1 MPHRSPP
8 APNLDTVLKLRKLF
22 ARLVA
27 AVAAVLLILTIFV
40 VHALNQSRLRY
51 YAAAEETS
59 RNLSVAL
66 ENFLLSHFQEVD
78 LSMQRA
84 AQEFRAM
91 QASGHFDDAAF
102 SAYLRTLKERT
113 PHARSVRG
121 SNADGLVIYGEEV
134 DPTHPQ
140 DLNIRE
146 FFQRARAERELIFG
160 VPVKSRITGEWVLP
174 LMYALTK
181 PDGSFGGTA
190 YVNMSTS
197 RITELFASL
206 NTGPHGVISLLDSRR
221 RLLHRYPEAPGVVI
235 GAPARLSAAT
245 EAVLASGKAHATY
258 QAESR
263 LDGQWRVYNVERIG
277 NYPVYVLVGL
287 SSDDFLIPWHREIR
301 NASIFLAVMY
311 LLAGAFLASV
321 RVAMRKQYQSLTQLV
336 EKDAA
341 LQSSL
346 ARLTASESRWRSLTE
361 GLPQMVWTTTPALR
375 LDFLSHH
382 WDAYTGVPTAQLLAR
397 EHWSAIVHPDDGP
410 ALESAW
416 RQAQANGHEFRCDC
430 RLRRHDGQWRLFDH
444 HALAQRDANG
454 VVLSWVG
461 SSTDITEARAAHDA
475 LLLAKEQALQAGR
488 TKSEFLANM
497 SHEIR
502 SPMNAVLG
510 MLQLLQQTALD
521 GRQHDYASKA
531 ETAARALLGLLNDIL
546 DFSKVEAGKL
556 ALDPHPFSL
565 DKLWRDLG
573 VILSANVGDKNVE
586 VLFSIDPALPSWVV
600 GDALRLQQILLNL
613 AGNAIKFTASGEVV
627 LSAKLAGRGERGL
640 AIAFAVSDTGIGI
653 SAEHCQHIFDGF
665 SQAEASTARR
675 YGGTGLGLAI
685 SQRLTRIMGGTL
697 RVESTLGQGSVFS
710 FVIELQPAA
719 EPAELAGIS
728 GSGPATVALA
738 DIQSLHDLDCLV
750 VDDNASARQI
760 LRDIAHSF
768 GWRVDVVDN
777 GYDALAAVAGRDAE
791 HPYDVVFVDW
801 RMPALDGWE
810 TSWQI
815 RRLVPEGKT
824 PLIVMVT
831 AYDRELL
838 AQRQAELEPVLDGV
852 LVKPVT
858 ASMMFNVVADARLS
872 QHGPAANV
880 APRSL
885 QRLAGL
891 RLLLVEDNPTNQQ
904 VASELLGND
913 GADVEVA
920 GCGQAAIDTLLRSG
934 QRPDLILMD
943 IQMPDMDGYEATRQ
957 IRARLGELAPPIVA
971 MTANAMPADRAAALA
986 AGMVDHIGKP
996 FDLSQ
1001 LIAVILRHARPDAAA
1016 GANTDAAGDSASAS
1030 TPVSA
1035 SASAST
1041 STSAAT
1047 SASGQG
1053 ATVSAA
1059 PAAQLNSTAALAR
1072 MGGLAPVYLMA
1083 LHSFAV
1089 EAERSAA
1096 ALREAVDGRRLD
1108 TAPALLHTLKGLS
1121 GTVGAEALAALA
1133 AQAEAI
1139 LRGTADPVVCAAEI
1153 EAVLA
1158 ALPATAA
1165 AVAQLAQRMATPADG
1180 HAV

>member
-1 MPHRSPP
+1 MPSSPPP
-8 APNLDTVLKLRKLF
+8 APNLETLVKLRKLF
-22 ARLVA
+22 TRLVA
-27 AVAAVLLILTIFV
+27 AVGAVLLILSIFV

-66 ENFLLSHFQEVD
+66 ENFLLSHFQEVE
-78 LSMQRA
+78 LSMRRA
-84 AQEFRAM
+84 AQEYRAM
-91 QASGHFDDAAF
+91 QSGGHFDDAAF

-113 PHARSVRG
+113 PHANSVRG
-121 SNADGLVIYGEEV
+121 SNADGLVIYGE
-134 DPTHPQ
+134 DIDLAHPQ

-146 FFQRARAERELIFG
+146 FFQRARTDRELIFG
-160 VPVKSRITGEWVLP
+160 VPVKSRISNEWVLP

-181 PDGSFGGTA
+181 ADGSFGGTA
-190 YVNMSTS
+190 YVNMNTS

-206 NTGPHGVISLLDSRR
+206 NTGPHGVITLLDSQRR
-221 RLLHRYPEAPGVVI
+221 ILHRYPESSTVVI
-235 GAPARLSAAT
+235 GSPVRLSAQT
-245 EAVLASGKAHATY
+245 EAMLAAGKPHATY
-258 QAESR
+258 RAESR
-263 LDGQWRVYNVERIG
+263 LDGQHRVFSLERIG
-277 NYPVYVLVGL
+277 NYPIYVLVGL
-287 SSDDFLIPWHREIR
+287 SSDDFLAPWYKEIR
-301 NASIFLAVMY
+301 NASIFLTVMY

-321 RVAMRKQYQSLTQLV
+321 RVAMRTQYRSLTQLV

-382 WDAYTGVPTAQLLAR
+382 WHDYTGVPTAQLLAR
-397 EHWSAIVHPDDGP
+397 EHWSAIVHPDDSA
-410 ALESAW
+410 ALEAAW
-416 RQAQANGHEFRCDC
+416 QLAQANGREFRCDC
-430 RLRRHDGQWRLFDH
+430 RLRHRDGQWRLFDN
-444 HALAQRDANG
+444 HALAQRDG
-454 VVLSWVG
+454 DGKVLSWVG

-488 TKSEFLANM
+488 AKSEFLANM

-521 GRQHDYASKA
+521 GRQHDYTTKA

-565 DKLWRDLG
+565 DKLWRDLA

-586 VLFSIDPALPSWVV
+586 VLFRIDPALPSWLV

-627 LSAKLAGRGERGL
+627 LSARLAGRSERGL
-640 AIAFAVSDTGIGI
+640 SIAFAVRDTGIGI
-653 SAEHCQHIFDGF
+653 SPEHCRHIFDGF

-685 SQRLTRIMGGTL
+685 SQRLARLMGGTL
-697 RVESTLGQGSVFS
+697 KVDSTPGQGSEFS
-710 FVIELQPAA
+710 FVIELQAA
-719 EPAELAGIS
+719 PEPAEPVAALQGASLTDLHGLA
-728 GSGPATVALA
+728 
-738 DIQSLHDLDCLV
+738 CLV

-760 LRDIAHSF
+760 LSEIAHSF
-768 GWRVDVVDN
+768 GWQVEVADN
-777 GYDALAAVAGRDAE
+777 GYDALAAVARRDSD
-791 HPYDVVFVDW
+791 HPYDVVFIDW
-801 RMPALDGWE
+801 RMPSLDGWE

-815 RRLVPEGKT
+815 RRLLPAGKT

-858 ASMMFNVVADARLS
+858 ASMMFNVVAEARLG
-872 QHGPAANV
+872 HHEPAVAV
-880 APRSL
+880 APRSQ

-891 RLLLVEDNPTNQQ
+891 RLLLVEDNATNQQ
-904 VASELLGND
+904 VACELLGND

-920 GCGQAAIDTLLRSG
+920 GCGQAAIDALLRSG
-934 QRPDLILMD
+934 QQPDLILMD
-943 IQMPDMDGYEATRQ
+943 IQMPDMDGYQATRL
-957 IRARLGELAPPIVA
+957 IRERLGELAPPIVA

-996 FDLSQ
+996 FDLAQ
-1001 LIAVILRHARPDAAA
+1001 LIAVILRHTRPDTADGATTGTGHGGADA
-1016 GANTDAAGDSASAS
+1016 GANAGAD
-1030 TPVSA
+1030 
-1035 SASAST
+1035 
-1041 STSAAT
+1041 
-1047 SASGQG
+1047 
-1053 ATVSAA
+1053 TVIEQRADTVAA
-1059 PAAQLNSTAALAR
+1059 PTIAPVPAVSLNSAAALAR
-1072 MGGLAPVYLMA
+1072 MGGLEAVYLMT
-1083 LHSFAV
+1083 LRSFGA
-1089 EAERSAA
+1089 EAERSGA
-1096 ALREAVDGRRLD
+1096 ALRLAVTEHRLD
-1108 TAPALLHTLKGLS
+1108 TAPALLHTLKGVS
-1121 GTVGAEALAALA
+1121 GTVGAETLAALA
-1133 AQAEAI
+1133 AQAEAT
-1139 LRGTADPVVCAAEI
+1139 LRSTADPAVCTAQI

-1158 ALPATAA
+1158 ALPVTAA
-1165 AVAQLAQRMATPADG
+1165 AIDQLATRMEALAG
-1180 HAV
+1180 GRAA

>member
-8 APNLDTVLKLRKLF
+8 APNLETVLKLRKLF

-27 AVAAVLLILTIFV
+27 AVATVLLILSIFV

-78 LSMQRA
+78 LSMRRA
-84 AQEFRAM
+84 AQEFRTM

-113 PHARSVRG
+113 PHANSVRG
-121 SNADGLVIYGEEV
+121 SNADGMVIYGDEV
-134 DPTHPQ
+134 DPAHPQ

-146 FFQRARAERELIFG
+146 FFQRARAERELVFG

-190 YVNMSTS
+190 YVNMNTS

-206 NTGPHGVISLLDSRR
+206 NTGPHGVISLLDSQRR
-221 RLLHRYPEAPGVVI
+221 ILHRYPEAPGVVI
-235 GAPARLSAAT
+235 GSPARLSAAT
-245 EAVLASGKAHATY
+245 EAVLAAGKAHATY
-258 QAESR
+258 RAESR
-263 LDGQWRVYNVERIG
+263 LDGQWRVFNVERIG

-301 NASIFLAVMY
+301 NATIFLTVMY
-311 LLAGAFLASV
+311 LLAGAFLGSV

-361 GLPQMVWTTTPALR
+361 GLPQMVWTTTPALK

-382 WDAYTGVPTAQLLAR
+382 WHEYTGMPTAQLLAR
-397 EHWSAIVHPDDGP
+397 EHWSAIVHPDDAA
-410 ALESAW
+410 ALETAW
-416 RQAQANGHEFRCDC
+416 RQAQANGREYRCDC
-430 RLRRHDGQWRLFDH
+430 RLLRHDGEWRLFDN
-444 HALAQRDANG
+444 HALAQRDADG
-454 VVLSWVG
+454 TVLSWVG

-488 TKSEFLANM
+488 AKSEFLANM

-521 GRQHDYASKA
+521 GRQHDYTSKA

-613 AGNAIKFTASGEVV
+613 AGNAIKFTEAGEVV
-627 LSAKLAGRGERGL
+627 LSAKLAGHSERGL

-653 SAEHCQHIFDGF
+653 SAEHCRHIFDGF

-685 SQRLTRIMGGTL
+685 SQRLTRMMGGTL
-697 RVESTLGQGSVFS
+697 QVDSTLGQGSVFS

-719 EPAELAGIS
+719 EPAEVAELAGSAI
-728 GSGPATVALA
+728 ATPLA
-738 DIQSLHDLDCLV
+738 AIRQLHDLDCLV

-760 LRDIAHSF
+760 LSEIAHSF

-777 GYDALAAVAGRDAE
+777 GYDALAAVARRDPE
-791 HPYDVVFVDW
+791 QPYDVVFIDW

-815 RRLVPEGKT
+815 RRLLPEGKT

-838 AQRQAELEPVLDGV
+838 AQRQADLEPVLDGV

-858 ASMMFNVVADARLS
+858 ASMMFNVVAEARLS
-872 QHGPAANV
+872 QHGQAAAV
-880 APRSL
+880 APLAQR
-885 QRLAGL
+885 RLAGL

-957 IRARLGELAPPIVA
+957 IRTRLGELAPPIVA
-971 MTANAMPADRAAALA
+971 MTANAMPADRAAALD

-996 FDLSQ
+996 FDLAQ
-1001 LIAVILRHARPDAAA
+1001 LIAVILRHARPEAAAAVPAAADGAPANAGGDAASA
-1016 GANTDAAGDSASAS
+1016 TGDTASAAREAA
-1030 TPVSA
+1030 A
-1035 SASAST
+1035 SAPPAGQRRR
-1041 STSAAT
+1041 AARPLEQRSRT
-1047 SASGQG
+1047 GPHGWPG
-1053 ATVSAA
+1053 AGL
-1059 PAAQLNSTAALAR
+1059 PDGAAQLR
-1072 MGGLAPVYLMA
+1072 G
-1083 LHSFAV
+1083 
-1089 EAERSAA
+1089 RS
-1096 ALREAVDGRRLD
+1096 
-1108 TAPALLHTLKGLS
+1108 
-1121 GTVGAEALAALA
+1121 
-1133 AQAEAI
+1133 
-1139 LRGTADPVVCAAEI
+1139 
-1153 EAVLA
+1153 
-1158 ALPATAA
+1158 
-1165 AVAQLAQRMATPADG
+1165 
-1180 HAV
+1180 

>member
-1 MPHRSPP
+1 MPASSPP
-8 APNLDTVLKLRKLF
+8 VSNLDTLVKLRKLF
-22 ARLVA
+22 TRLVA
-27 AVAAVLLILTIFV
+27 AVATVLLILSIFV

-66 ENFLLSHFQEVD
+66 ENFLLSHFQDVD
-78 LSMQRA
+78 LSMRRA

-91 QASGHFDDAAF
+91 QARGHFDDAAF

-113 PHARSVRG
+113 PHAQSVRG
-121 SNADGLVIYGEEV
+121 SNADGLVIYGDEV
-134 DPTHPQ
+134 DPAHPQ

-146 FFQRARAERELIFG
+146 FFQRARTERELIFG
-160 VPVKSRITGEWVLP
+160 VPVKSRISGEWVLP

-190 YVNMSTS
+190 YVNMNTS

-206 NTGPHGVISLLDSRR
+206 NTGPHGVITLIDSQRR
-221 RLLHRYPEAPGVVI
+221 ILHRYPEAPGVVI
-235 GAPARLSAAT
+235 GSPVRLSAAT
-245 EAVLASGKAHATY
+245 EAVLAAGKAHATY
-258 QAESR
+258 RAESR
-263 LDGQWRVYNVERIG
+263 LDGQWRVFNVERIG
-277 NYPVYVLVGL
+277 NYPVFVLVGL
-287 SSDDFLIPWHREIR
+287 SSDDFLIPWHKEIR
-301 NASIFLAVMY
+301 NASIFLSVMY

-321 RVAMRKQYQSLTQLV
+321 RLAMRKQYQALTQLV

-346 ARLTASESRWRSLTE
+346 CRLTASESRWRSLTE

-382 WDAYTGVPTAQLLAR
+382 WQEYTGVPIAQLLVR
-397 EHWSAIVHPDDGP
+397 EHWSAIVHPDDER
-410 ALESAW
+410 ALEAAW
-416 RQAQANGHEFRCDC
+416 QQARANGREYRCDC
-430 RLRRHDGQWRLFDH
+430 RLRRHDGEWRLFDN
-444 HALAQRDANG
+444 HALAQRGADG
-454 VVLSWVG
+454 TVLGWVG

-488 TKSEFLANM
+488 AKSEFLANM

-521 GRQHDYASKA
+521 GRQHDYTSKA

-565 DKLWRDLG
+565 DKLWRDLA

-586 VLFSIDPALPSWVV
+586 VLFRIDPALPSWVV

-613 AGNAIKFTASGEVV
+613 AGNAIKFTESGEVV
-627 LSAKLAGRGERGL
+627 LSATLAGHGERGL

-653 SAEHCQHIFDGF
+653 SPEHCRHIFDGF

-685 SQRLTRIMGGTL
+685 SQRLTRMMGGTL
-697 RVESTLGQGSVFS
+697 QVDSKLGKGSVFS
-710 FVIELQPAA
+710 FVIDFQPAPT
-719 EPAELAGIS
+719 PAEAS
-728 GSGPATVALA
+728 PPAATPATAPL
-738 DIQSLHDLDCLV
+738 QLQNLECLV

-760 LRDIAHSF
+760 LSEIAHSF
-768 GWRVDVVDN
+768 GWRVDVADN
-777 GYDALAAVAGRDAE
+777 GYDALATVARRAPDR
-791 HPYDVVFVDW
+791 PYDVVFIDW

-815 RRLVPEGKT
+815 RRLLPEGKT

-838 AQRQAELEPVLDGV
+838 AQRQAELDPVLDGV

-858 ASMMFNVVADARLS
+858 ASMMFNVVADARLH
-872 QHGPAANV
+872 QHGPAAAV

-920 GCGQAAIDTLLRSG
+920 GCGQAAIDALLRSG
-934 QRPDLILMD
+934 RRPDLILMD

-996 FDLSQ
+996 FDLAQ
-1001 LIAVILRHARPDAAA
+1001 LVGVILRHARPGADDAAA
-1016 GANTDAAGDSASAS
+1016 ADSAAAGTDHAASRA
-1030 TPVSA
+1030 PQDA
-1035 SASAST
+1035 
-1041 STSAAT
+1041 
-1047 SASGQG
+1047 G
-1053 ATVSAA
+1053 AAA
-1059 PAAQLNSTAALAR
+1059 PSVQLNSVAALAR

-1083 LHSFAV
+1083 LRSYAAEV
-1089 EAERSAA
+1089 ERSGA
-1096 ALREAVDGRRLD
+1096 ALREAVAGRRLD
-1108 TAPALLHTLKGLS
+1108 TAHPVLHTLKGVS

-1133 AQAEAI
+1133 AQAEAT
-1139 LRGTADPVVCAAEI
+1139 LRGTADPAVCTAQI

-1165 AVAQLAQRMATPADG
+1165 AVAQLAEQMQTQAAGRAA
-1180 HAV
+1180 

>member
-8 APNLDTVLKLRKLF
+8 ATNLETVLKLRKLF

-27 AVAAVLLILTIFV
+27 AVATVLLILSIFV

-78 LSMQRA
+78 LSMRRA
-84 AQEFRAM
+84 AQEFRTM

-113 PHARSVRG
+113 PHANSVRG
-121 SNADGLVIYGEEV
+121 SNADGMVIYGDEV
-134 DPTHPQ
+134 DPAHPQ

-146 FFQRARAERELIFG
+146 FFQRARAERELVFG

-190 YVNMSTS
+190 YVNMNTS

-206 NTGPHGVISLLDSRR
+206 NTGPHGVISLIDSQRR
-221 RLLHRYPEAPGVVI
+221 ILHRYPEAPGVVI
-235 GAPARLSAAT
+235 GSPARLSAAT
-245 EAVLASGKAHATY
+245 EAVLAAGKAHATY
-258 QAESR
+258 RAESR
-263 LDGQWRVYNVERIG
+263 LDGQWRVFNVERIG

-287 SSDDFLIPWHREIR
+287 SSDDFLIPWHKEIR
-301 NASIFLAVMY
+301 NATIFLTVMY
-311 LLAGAFLASV
+311 LLAGAFLGSV

-361 GLPQMVWTTTPALR
+361 GLPQMVWTTTPALK

-382 WDAYTGVPTAQLLAR
+382 WREYTGIPTAQLLAR
-397 EHWSAIVHPDDGP
+397 ERWSAIVHPDDAA
-410 ALESAW
+410 ALEAAW
-416 RQAQANGHEFRCDC
+416 RQAQANGREYRCDC
-430 RLRRHDGQWRLFDH
+430 RLLRHDGEWRLFDN
-444 HALAQRDANG
+444 HALAQRDADG
-454 VVLSWVG
+454 AVLSWVG

-488 TKSEFLANM
+488 AKSEFLANM

-613 AGNAIKFTASGEVV
+613 AGNAIKFTEAGEVV
-627 LSAKLAGRGERGL
+627 LSAKLAGHGERGL

-653 SAEHCQHIFDGF
+653 SEEHCRHIFDGF

-685 SQRLTRIMGGTL
+685 SQRLTRMMGGTL
-697 RVESTLGQGSVFS
+697 QVDSTPGQGSVFS
-710 FVIELQPAA
+710 FVIELQAAA
-719 EPAELAGIS
+719 EPADIAGTAIPAPLAGI
-728 GSGPATVALA
+728 G
-738 DIQSLHDLDCLV
+738 QLHDLDCLV

-760 LRDIAHSF
+760 LSEIAHSF

-777 GYDALAAVAGRDAE
+777 GYDALAAVARRDPD
-791 HPYDVVFVDW
+791 HPYDVVFIDW

-815 RRLVPEGKT
+815 RRLLPEGKT

-858 ASMMFNVVADARLS
+858 ASMMFNVVAEARLS
-872 QHGPAANV
+872 QHGPAAAV
-880 APRSL
+880 APLAQR
-885 QRLAGL
+885 RLAGL
-891 RLLLVEDNPTNQQ
+891 HLLLVEDNPTNQQ

-996 FDLSQ
+996 FDLAQ

-1016 GANTDAAGDSASAS
+1016 GA
-1030 TPVSA
+1030 P
-1035 SASAST
+1035 
-1041 STSAAT
+1041 AAT
-1047 SASGQG
+1047 D
-1053 ATVSAA
+1053 TAA
-1059 PAAQLNSTAALAR
+1059 PAAGGVAPSPAGKTAVSATTDAHAATPAVQLNSTAALAR

-1083 LHSFAV
+1083 LRSFAAEV
-1089 EAERSAA
+1089 ERSSA
-1096 ALREAVDGRRLD
+1096 ALNQAVAERRLD
-1108 TAPALLHTLKGLS
+1108 TATTVLHTLKGVS

-1133 AQAEAI
+1133 AQAEAT
-1139 LRGTADPVVCAAEI
+1139 LRGTADPAACTAQI
-1153 EAVLA
+1153 QAVLA

-1165 AVAQLAQRMATPADG
+1165 AVEQLAQRMAAQADG
-1180 HAV
+1180 RAA